1 LRVTTSKFGRRTAAG
16 ICAVGLLAGACS
28 EGATLPAGDGISG
41 VSELSASE
49 LRYLFIA
56 EHELVGQ
63 CMQEE
68 GFKYEVIPPA
78 LEDFEKS
85 APLPAVDMEERR
97 QSGYGLAESAIGDV
111 SRQGDGAPQDVN
123 AKYIQTL
130 SPERQRGYQ
139 RALFGQ
145 DERSIEVELP
155 GGGVL
160 ATNEDGCLSEARIQL
175 YGDLSTW
182 LYLDHIAN
190 NLRSEAASR
199 TRADERYDAVHDE
212 WRSCM
217 EDRGFEYRTPGDAM
231 AAAAEMYGNASA
243 DRQEIVRRE
252 IQVAVADGECDLS
265 VGLSSTLNRLR
276 QAHFAQVQEDR
287 FGEITGLR
295 ELQANALGRARDLLE
310 GD

>member
-1 LRVTTSKFGRRTAAG
+1 MTTSTFGRWTAAG

-28 EGATLPAGDGISG
+28 GGATSPGDGING
-41 VSELSASE
+41 VSEMSASE

-56 EHELVGQ
+56 EHELIGQ
-63 CMQEE
+63 CMQKG
-68 GFKYEVIPPA
+68 GFRYEVIPPA

-85 APLPAVDMEERR
+85 APPPAVDMDERR
-97 QSGYGLAESAIGDV
+97 QIGYGLAESATGGGNP
-111 SRQGDGAPQDVN
+111 QGDAAPQDVN

-130 SPERQRGYQ
+130 SPQRQRQYQ
-139 RALFGQ
+139 EALFGR
-145 DERSIEVELP
+145 DERSVEVELP

-160 ATNEDGCLSEARIQL
+160 ATNEDGCLSEARMRL

-199 TRADERYDAVHDE
+199 MRADERYDSVHNE

-217 EDRGFEYRTPGDAM
+217 EDRGFQYRTPGEAM

-243 DRQEIVRRE
+243 DRQQVLRRE
-252 IQVAVADGECDLS
+252 IQVAVADGECDLG
-265 VGLSSTLNRLR
+265 VGLTSTLNRLL
-276 QAHFAQVQEDR
+276 QTYFAQVQEDR
-287 FGEITGLR
+287 FGEVMNLS
-295 ELQANALGRARDLLE
+295 ELQANALSRARDLLE